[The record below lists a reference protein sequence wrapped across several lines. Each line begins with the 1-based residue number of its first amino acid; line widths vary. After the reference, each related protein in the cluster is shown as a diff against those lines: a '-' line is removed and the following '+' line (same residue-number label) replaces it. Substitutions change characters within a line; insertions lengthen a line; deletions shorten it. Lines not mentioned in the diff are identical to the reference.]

1 MHHKQFSIQKFFS
14 NPPIHTHSSIKVV
27 ITPNTHSRV
36 LLNHKSSGFTDSAQ
50 RRRTC
55 GARPGPSSGSW
66 GAGGTP
72 SGFCVPSCPAHWRSS
87 GDGPPRDPP
96 PRLGPRL
103 WALPVCWTLPPPPAL
118 YLTPSPPTL
127 TLTLPLLTLTLTLI
141 KVQTL
146 TLVRIWML
154 ILEVGS
160 WRDWFWK
167 VFFINSQEGQGS
179 KG

>member
-1 MHHKQFSIQKFFS
+1 MA
-14 NPPIHTHSSIKVV
+14 
-27 ITPNTHSRV
+27 
-36 LLNHKSSGFTDSAQ
+36 LN
-50 RRRTC
+50 
-55 GARPGPSSGSW
+55 
-66 GAGGTP
+66 
-72 SGFCVPSCPAHWRSS
+72 
-87 GDGPPRDPP
+87 
-96 PRLGPRL
+96 
-103 WALPVCWTLPPPPAL
+103 
-118 YLTPSPPTL
+118 LT
-127 TLTLPLLTLTLTLI
+127 LTLTLTLI